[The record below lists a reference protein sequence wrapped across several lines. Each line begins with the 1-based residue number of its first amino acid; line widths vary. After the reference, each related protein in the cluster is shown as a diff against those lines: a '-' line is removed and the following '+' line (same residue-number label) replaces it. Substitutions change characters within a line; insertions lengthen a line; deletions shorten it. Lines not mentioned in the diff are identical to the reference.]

1 MKGKVVGKVVID
13 KSFDEEIK
21 VLTKETLEDHDLE
34 DVLQKEG
41 RYLDG
46 LVSIVKEKAS
56 SGEGFSVIF
65 MVEVKKEL

>member
-13 KSFDEEIK
+13 KSFDENIK
-21 VLTKETLEDHDLE
+21 VLTKTLEDGDLE

-41 RYLDG
+41 KYLDE

>member
-13 KSFDEEIK
+13 KSFDENILE
-21 VLTKETLEDHDLE
+21 LTKTLEDGDLE

-41 RYLDG
+41 KYLDE
-46 LVSIVKEKAS
+46 LVGIVKEKAS

>member
-13 KSFDEEIK
+13 RSFSEDIA
-21 VLTKETLEDHDLE
+21 VLTKTLEDGDLE
-34 DVLQKEG
+34 DVFQKEG
-41 RYLDG
+41 KHLDE